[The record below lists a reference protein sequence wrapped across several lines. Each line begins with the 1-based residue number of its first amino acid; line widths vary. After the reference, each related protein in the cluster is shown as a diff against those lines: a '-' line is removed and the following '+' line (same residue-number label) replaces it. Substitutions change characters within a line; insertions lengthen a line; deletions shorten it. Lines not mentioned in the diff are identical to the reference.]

1 MPDRVVCR
9 VIKLGERCKQ
19 KRVSQRIQFLNRHKE
34 RFSGGDGT
42 EEDDN
47 DQGLLETEPHKTNA
61 LLAKIPGVVL
71 ETDLQTDVIEPEQL
85 TDADVAAAA
94 LQNANLCHTNTMTA
108 KIAGVIAKDLTP
120 PAVTDNKGDR
130 DGADSKNDNDSE
142 LSFDGPPDGD
152 PQGEV
157 VNLADE
163 DEIKEQF
170 FDAADNEQ
178 EDQEQIDA
186 MEQQEQGSPS
196 NDQDDDSTGAV
207 RPRSRRIR
215 KKREPTIID
224 FENRGYA
231 VNDGYCIS
239 IQTC

>member
-34 RFSGGDGT
+34 QFSWGDRT

-47 DQGLLETEPHKTNA
+47 DQGLLETEPHETDA
-61 LLAKIPGVVL
+61 LLAEIPGVEL

-85 TDADVAAAA
+85 TDADVAAEA
-94 LQNANLCHTNTMTA
+94 LQNANLCHTNTTA
-108 KIAGVIAKDLTP
+108 EISGVIEQDLTP
-120 PAVTDNKGDR
+120 PAVTDNKGDGN
-130 DGADSKNDNDSE
+130 GADSKNDNDSE
-142 LSFDGPPDGD
+142 SSFDGPPDGD

-163 DEIKEQF
+163 DEIEEQF

-186 MEQQEQGSPS
+186 TEQQEQGSPS
-196 NDQDDDSTGAV
+196 NYQDDDSTGAV
-207 RPRSRRIR
+207 RRRSRCIR

-224 FENRGYA
+224 FENRAYA
-231 VNDGYCIS
+231 MNDGYCIS